1 MNVLKCEFI
10 KLKKSTSFKVC
21 FIIMILLGI
30 IMSYT
35 TIQSINIIP
44 EMYQNY
50 DGLGILLNCFSDV
63 AMLALFGAVFAGL
76 FICNDFQ
83 NRTIQESIAS
93 GNSHFSVVLHKTW
106 IYVLCTVIIFIPY
119 PILFSILTAQ
129 NLGWGFE
136 NAGVVGADFVGRITL
151 TIITF
156 FFADIP
162 MLVFFVLISFS
173 VQKTG
178 LSIAINVPVMII
190 GSRVISS
197 LLSSSELLQKIYN
210 YSFLGICNKPF
221 EYLHIFEPNTLADAT
236 LQNFL
241 PIILV
246 SIAWSIALFAL
257 TVFIFKKRDLK

>member
-1 MNVLKCEFI
+1 MNVLRCELI
-10 KLKKSTSFKVC
+10 KLRKSTAFKVC
-21 FIIMILLGI
+21 FVIMVLSGI
-30 IMSYT
+30 IMSYV

-44 EMYQNY
+44 EMYQGY

-63 AMLALFGAVFAGL
+63 ALLALFGAVFAGL
-76 FICNDFQ
+76 FICNDFE

-93 GNSHFSVVLHKTW
+93 GNSYFSVILHKTW
-106 IYVLCTVIIFIPY
+106 IYVLGAVAIFIPY

-136 NAGVVGADFVGRITL
+136 NAGAVGADFVGRITL
-151 TIITF
+151 IFITF
-156 FFADIP
+156 FFANLP
-162 MLVFFVLISFS
+162 MLVFFVLVAFL

-178 LSIAINVPVMII
+178 LSMAINIPVMII

-221 EYLHIFEPNTLADAT
+221 EYLHIFEPNTLADVT

-241 PIILV
+241 PIIFV